1 MKSIVKSGFIIF
13 SLLISSISYAADIS
27 EKDVKSVMSK
37 VDNAI
42 TTLNVKEVANAL
54 SDNVTITMNIS
65 VQGKTQVMKPSKSEY
80 IAMLQ
85 QGWSMYKDYKYNRS
99 NVKINIK
106 GSKAYVSADV
116 SESMTVQGKTIS
128 GNSKEKMIVEV
139 INGKTLITSVTGYTT
154 M

>member
-1 MKSIVKSGFIIF
+1 MNNIVKSGFIIF
-13 SLLISSISYAADIS
+13 SLFISSITYAAGIS

-37 VDNAI
+37 VDSAI
-42 TTLNVKEVANAL
+42 ANLDVKKVASTL

-65 VQGKTQVMKPSKSEY
+65 MQGKTQVMKPTKSQY
-80 IAMLQ
+80 ISMLQ
-85 QGWSMYKDYKYNRS
+85 QGWSMYSNYKYNRS

-128 GNSKEKMIVEV
+128 GNSKEEIIVEV
-139 INGKTLITSVTGYTT
+139 VNGKTLITSVTGYTT